1 MCVCYVVGVEV
12 GGKGGE
18 RKTVGGPIFKG
29 TNYNFVIYSW
39 RYLKAYSLIQ
49 RVKMSSFMPRSGENL
64 ALNLAEKEKIS
75 VLLIEFIILQKYLCL
90 IHGI

>member
-1 MCVCYVVGVEV
+1 
-12 GGKGGE
+12 
-18 RKTVGGPIFKG
+18 
-29 TNYNFVIYSW
+29 
-39 RYLKAYSLIQ
+39 
-49 RVKMSSFMPRSGENL
+49 MPRSGENL